1 MTSNSIIW
9 FLLDLKPSWQKKLLS
24 QFEGN
29 PCNISS
35 QDVSKFTYLTLDEY
49 ISEWKMYQSNF
60 LYSKYKFPSVI

>member
-35 QDVSKFTYLTLDEY
+35 QDVSKFTYLPLMNIFQNEKCIKATSY
-49 ISEWKMYQSNF
+49 IVSINS
-60 LYSKYKFPSVI
+60 LV